1 MVTMKIREGMID
13 VPGGRVWF
21 RSVGEGGIPLLCL
34 HGGPGMTHNYIDPLE
49 DLGDRR
55 QVIFYDQL
63 GCGRSDHPDD
73 TTLWTVPH
81 FVREVEAVRSAL
93 QLDRFH
99 LFGSSWGGQL
109 SMQYILDYQPSSLV
123 SLLMAGSPA
132 SMPRWVEGCMQLLAE
147 LPPDVRQVIVQ
158 HEEAG
163 FTSCPEYLGAVSV
176 FYQRHLCR
184 LQPWPAGLERSF
196 AEMSPVVYE
205 TMNGPSEFTVTGRF
219 RDWDVFDR
227 LGEIRV
233 PALVMGGRHD
243 EIRVD
248 HLTDIHKGIANSELV
263 IFENSGHTP
272 FHEERELFMRTVNDF
287 LERVERR
294 AS

>member
-1 MVTMKIREGMID
+1 MRVREGMID
-13 VPGGRVWF
+13 VPGGRVWY

-49 DLGDRR
+49 DLSDRR

-63 GCGRSDHPDD
+63 GCGRSDKPDD
-73 TTLWTVPH
+73 TALWTVPH
-81 FVREVEAVRSAL
+81 FVREVEAVRGAL

-109 SMQYILDYQPSSLV
+109 SMQYVLDYQPTSLV
-123 SLLMAGSPA
+123 SLLMSGSPA
-132 SMPRWVEGCMQLLAE
+132 SMPRWVEGCAE
-147 LPPDVRQVIVQ
+147 LFADLPADVQEVITR
-158 HEEAG
+158 HENTG

-176 FYQRHLCR
+176 FYKRHLCR
-184 LQPWPAGLERSF
+184 LDPWPDGLERTF

-219 RDWDVFDR
+219 RDWDIFDR
-227 LGEIRV
+227 LGEIGV
-233 PALVMGGRHD
+233 PTLVMSGRYD
-243 EIRVD
+243 ELRPDQVE
-248 HLTDIHKGIANSELV
+248 DIHAGIAGSEMV
-263 IFENSGHTP
+263 TFENSSHTP

-287 LERVERR
+287 LARVEARTV
-294 AS
+294 

>member
-1 MVTMKIREGMID
+1 MKVCEGMLD
-13 VPGGRVWF
+13 VPDGRVWY
-21 RSVGEGGIPLLCL
+21 RSVGEGGVPLLCL

-49 DLGDRR
+49 DLGERR
-55 QVIFYDQL
+55 RVIFYDQL
-63 GCGRSDHPDD
+63 GCGRSDRPDD
-73 TTLWTVPH
+73 TSLWTVP
-81 FVREVEAVRSAL
+81 FTSCARRGRCAGLSSSTGSPCSAARGVASSPCSTSSTISRRRSSACSC
-93 QLDRFH
+93 RAARRACRA
-99 LFGSSWGGQL
+99 GSWGGTVAPGRAA
-109 SMQYILDYQPSSLV
+109 LD
-123 SLLMAGSPA
+123 
-132 SMPRWVEGCMQLLAE
+132 
-147 LPPDVRQVIVQ
+147 DVRRVIEE
-158 HEEAG
+158 HEAAG
-163 FTSCPEYLGAVSV
+163 FTSCPEYLGAVAV

-248 HLTDIHKGIANSELV
+248 HLTGH
-263 IFENSGHTP
+263 SGGHRSVP
-272 FHEERELFMRTVNDF
+272 SSSSSRRVRT
-287 LERVERR
+287 RR
-294 AS
+294 STRNAPSSWKR

>member
-1 MVTMKIREGMID
+1 MVKMKLRESMID
-13 VPGGRVWF
+13 VPGGRVWC

-49 DLGDRR
+49 DLADRR
-55 QVIFYDQL
+55 RVIFYDQL
-63 GCGRSDHPDD
+63 GCGRSDRPDD
-73 TTLWTVPH
+73 TSLWTVPH

-93 QLDRFH
+93 ELDRFH

-109 SMQYILDYQPSSLV
+109 AMQYILDYRPSSLL

-132 SMPRWVEGCMQLLAE
+132 SMPRWVEGCMQLFAE
-147 LPPDVRQVIVQ
+147 LPPDVQKVIRH
-158 HEEAG
+158 HEDTG

-176 FYQRHLCR
+176 FYKRHLCR
-184 LQPWPAGLERSF
+184 LDPWPVSIERTF

-233 PALVMGGRHD
+233 RTLVMGGRHD

-248 HLTDIHKGIANSELV
+248 HLTDIHDKIAGSELV
-263 IFENSGHTP
+263 VFENSSHTP
-272 FHEERELFMRTVNDF
+272 FHEERELFMRTVNEF
-287 LERVERR
+287 LDRVEG

>member
-1 MVTMKIREGMID
+1 MKVSEGMIH

-55 QVIFYDQL
+55 RVIFYDQL
-63 GCGRSDHPDD
+63 GCGRSDRPAD
-73 TTLWTVPH
+73 TSLWTVPH

-93 QLDRFH
+93 GLDRLH

-109 SMQYILDYQPSSLV
+109 AMQYILDYRPQSVVSLV
-123 SLLMAGSPA
+123 MSGSPA
-132 SMPRWVEGCMQLLAE
+132 SMPRWAEGCRELLAE
-147 LPPDVRQVIVQ
+147 LPFDVRETIAR
-158 HEEAG
+158 HEAAG
-163 FTSCPEYLGAVSV
+163 YTSCPEYLGAVTV
-176 FYQRHLCR
+176 FYQKHLCR
-184 LQPWPAGLERSF
+184 LQPWPSGLERSF

-205 TMNGPSEFTVTGRF
+205 TMNGPSEFTTTGRF

-227 LGEIRV
+227 LGEIDL

-243 EIRVD
+243 EIRED
-248 HLTDIHKGIANSELV
+248 HLMDIHKGIAGSELV
-263 IFENSGHTP
+263 IFESSSHTP
-272 FHEERELFMRTVNDF
+272 FHEERELFMSTVNHF
-287 LERVERR
+287 LDRVEGR
-294 AS
+294 AV